1 MVWGVKIFNLP
12 YSSIFRVHYKAV
24 TGWYCAPQWLDISTQ
39 GLCLV
44 ITLQLLVSR
53 MIDSITLSV
62 SNPSLSST
70 RSTPPARNGAVQGW
84 PNSLI
89 QISRAIV
96 IGLLWWWESFWS
108 FCSSL
113 QRIANNVI
121 KLFLISNC
129 WFLRY
134 QPPWASVAE
143 ERILE
148 LTRVNEKRIGELA
161 CRYEFPK
168 KPWNWWDKW
177 QFRKWTLR
185 WQVT

>member
-39 GLCLV
+39 GLRLV
-44 ITLQLLVSR
+44 ITLQLLICR

-62 SNPSLSST
+62 SYPSLSST

-96 IGLLWWWESFWS
+96 IGLLRWWESFWS

-113 QRIANNVI
+113 PRIANNVI
-121 KLFLISNC
+121 RYVTFLISSC
-129 WFLRY
+129 WILRY
-134 QPPWASVAE
+134 QPPWASAAE
-143 ERILE
+143 ERIPE
-148 LTRVNEKRIGELA
+148 LTELKRKESENWLVDMNSLKSLEIGQI
-161 CRYEFPK
+161 
-168 KPWNWWDKW
+168 NDI
-177 QFRKWTLR
+177 
-185 WQVT
+185 